1 MRNRLHCR
9 HTQPRS
15 RRGDDHMRHV
25 RAFGLTGTALILLAA
40 CGAAPPNAQ
49 PGPGITLNVWLMK
62 ESAPDNVISE
72 LDQQFHTLHPDV
84 AVKLT
89 TLEWPGRD
97 ARWQAGMASATP
109 PDVMEMGNSDVLA
122 YASTG
127 KLTDLTKQDFENS
140 DTWLTG
146 LRDAGSYQDRL
157 YGVPY
162 YGGDR
167 VVIYRKDLWQQA
179 GLGGPPTTL
188 AQLEADAAKLMNAN
202 KAVDFSAL
210 YFPGRYQYA
219 ALPFV
224 LDAGGAIATQQNG
237 KWTGTL
243 SSPKSQA
250 GLHTWADFVAKV
262 SRAPADKDETS
273 DVDALGS
280 GRAAMIIDQ
289 GVTASAVAKK
299 YPTLGEQ
306 LGVFPMPG
314 ATGPMPV
321 FLGGSNLVVPAAG
334 RQADLA
340 AEWIRLLTGT
350 QYEGLLGQSG
360 LVPNSTGLSTFVSG
374 VTAVELTA
382 AGRSWFTPLSTRWS
396 AVDNANV
403 IQDMLE
409 SVYNGRAT
417 IPEATTAADTKITQ
431 LLNTPG

>member
-1 MRNRLHCR
+1 MRQR
-9 HTQPRS
+9 
-15 RRGDDHMRHV
+15 
-25 RAFGLTGTALILLAA
+25 RAFGLTGMALALLTTACAA
-40 CGAAPPNAQ
+40 TPAAPTAPTT
-49 PGPGITLNVWLMK
+49 TLSVWLMK

-72 LDQQFHTLHPDV
+72 LNQQFHTLHPNV
-84 AVKLT
+84 QVQLT

-97 ARWQAGMASATP
+97 ARWQAGLTGATP

-122 YASTG
+122 YASAG
-127 KLTDLTKQDFENS
+127 KLADLSQQDFENS

-146 LRDAGSYQDRL
+146 LRDAGSYQGRL

-179 GLGGPPTTL
+179 GLADPPTTL
-188 AQLEADAAKLMNAN
+188 AQLQADAVKLMNAN
-202 KAVDFSAL
+202 KATDFSAL

-224 LDAGGAIATQQNG
+224 LDAGGAIATQQDG
-237 KWTGTL
+237 KWAGAL
-243 SSPKSQA
+243 SSPKSRA
-250 GLHTWADFVAKV
+250 GLRTWADFVAKV

-289 GVTASAVAKK
+289 GVTAGAVAKK

-314 ATGPMPV
+314 ADGPMPV
-321 FLGGSNLVVPAAG
+321 FLGGSNLVVPTAG
-334 RQADLA
+334 HHADLA
-340 AEWIRLLTGT
+340 AQWIRLLTGT

-374 VTAVELTA
+374 ITAVELTA
-382 AGRSWFTPLSTRWS
+382 AGKSWFTPLSTRWS

-409 SVYNGRAT
+409 SIYSGRAT
-417 IPEATTAADTKITQ
+417 IAEATTAADAKIGQ
-431 LLNTPG
+431 LLNAPS

>member
-1 MRNRLHCR
+1 MRR
-9 HTQPRS
+9 
-15 RRGDDHMRHV
+15 V
-25 RAFGLTGTALILLAA
+25 RAFGCTALVLTMFATA
-40 CGAAPPNAQ
+40 CAVSPPDAPQSPTT
-49 PGPGITLNVWLMK
+49 TLTVWLMK

-72 LDQQFHTLHPDV
+72 LNQQFHTLHPEV
-84 AVKLT
+84 QVRLT

-97 ARWQAGMASATP
+97 AKWQAGMASATP
-109 PDVMEMGNSDVLA
+109 PDVLEMGNSDVLA

-127 KLTDLTKQDFENS
+127 KLTDLSAQDFENS

-146 LRDAGSYQDRL
+146 LRDAGSYDGKL

-179 GLGGPPTTL
+179 GLGEPPTTL
-188 AQLEADAAKLMNAN
+188 AQLEADAAKLTAAN
-202 KAVDFSAL
+202 KATDFSAL

-224 LDAGGAIATQQNG
+224 LDAGGTIATQQNG
-237 KWTGTL
+237 RWAGTL
-243 SSPKSQA
+243 ESPKSQL
-250 GLHTWADFVAKV
+250 GLQRWADFVAKV

-289 GVTASAVAKK
+289 GVNASAVAKK
-299 YPTLGEQ
+299 YPALGQQ

-314 ATGPMPV
+314 ASGPMPV
-321 FLGGSNLVVPAAG
+321 FLGGSNLVVPKAS

-340 AEWIRLLTGT
+340 AQWIRLLTGT

-374 VTAVELTA
+374 VTAVELA
-382 AGRSWFTPLSTRWS
+382 AAAKSWFTPLSTRWS

-403 IQDMLE
+403 IQDMLQ
-409 SVYNGRAT
+409 SIAAGKAT
-417 IPEATTAADTKITQ
+417 VAEAAGAADTKIDQ

>member
-1 MRNRLHCR
+1 
-9 HTQPRS
+9 
-15 RRGDDHMRHV
+15 MRHA
-25 RAFGLTGTALILLAA
+25 RASGTAILVVALLAAA
-40 CGAAPPNAQ
+40 CGAPSAQ
-49 PGPGITLNVWLMK
+49 PGPTTTLTVWLMK

-72 LDQQFHTLHPDV
+72 LNQQFHTLHPDV
-84 AVKLT
+84 QVRLT
-89 TLEWPGRD
+89 TLDWPGRD
-97 ARWQAGMASATP
+97 EKWQAGMASATP
-109 PDVMEMGNSDVLA
+109 PDVLEMGNSDVLA
-122 YASTG
+122 YASAG
-127 KLTDLTKQDFENS
+127 KLADLSKQDFENS

-146 LRDAGSYQDRL
+146 LRDAGSYEGRL

-179 GLGGPPTTL
+179 GLGAPPTTL
-188 AQLEADAAKLMNAN
+188 AQLEADAVKLTAAN
-202 KAVDFSAL
+202 PATDFSAL

-224 LDAGGAIATQQNG
+224 LDAGGTVATQQNG

-243 SSPKSQA
+243 SAPKSQA
-250 GLHTWADFVAKV
+250 GLRTWADFVAKV

-280 GRAAMIIDQ
+280 GRASMIIDQ
-289 GVTASAVAKK
+289 GTTAGAVAKK

-314 ATGPMPV
+314 ANGPMPV
-321 FLGGSNLVVPAAG
+321 FLGGSNLVVPRTS

-340 AEWIRLLTGT
+340 VQWIRLLTGT

-360 LVPNSTGLSTFVSG
+360 LVPNSTGLSALVSG
-374 VTAVELTA
+374 VTAVELA
-382 AGRSWFTPLSTRWS
+382 AAAKSWFTPLSTRWS

-403 IQDMLE
+403 IQDMLQ
-409 SVYNGRAT
+409 SIAAGQAT
-417 IPEATTAADTKITQ
+417 VAEATKTADTKITQ
-431 LLNTPG
+431 LLNAPG

>member
-1 MRNRLHCR
+1 
-9 HTQPRS
+9 
-15 RRGDDHMRHV
+15 MRHA
-25 RAFGLTGTALILLAA
+25 RASGTAILAVALLATA
-40 CGAAPPNAQ
+40 CGAPSAQ
-49 PGPGITLNVWLMK
+49 PAPTTTLTVWLMK

-72 LDQQFHTLHPDV
+72 LNQQFHTLHPDV
-84 AVKLT
+84 QVRLT

-97 ARWQAGMASATP
+97 EKWQAGMAAATP
-109 PDVMEMGNSDVLA
+109 PDVLEMGNSDVLA

-127 KLTDLTKQDFENS
+127 KLADLTRQDFENS
-140 DTWLTG
+140 DSWLTG
-146 LRDAGSYQDRL
+146 LRDAGSYEGRL

-179 GLGGPPTTL
+179 GLGQPPATL
-188 AQLEADAAKLMNAN
+188 AQLEADAAKLTATN
-202 KAVDFSAL
+202 KAADFSAL

-224 LDAGGAIATQQNG
+224 LDAGGTVATQQNG

-250 GLHTWADFVAKV
+250 GLRTWADFVAKV
-262 SRAPADKDETS
+262 SRAPADKDETT

-289 GVTASAVAKK
+289 GTTAGAVAKK
-299 YPTLGEQ
+299 YPTLGDQ
-306 LGVFPMPG
+306 LGVFAMPG

-321 FLGGSNLVVPAAG
+321 FLGGSNLVVPKAS

-340 AEWIRLLTGT
+340 AQWIRLLTGT

-360 LVPNSTGLSTFVSG
+360 LVPNSTGLSALVSG
-374 VTAVELTA
+374 VTAVELA
-382 AGRSWFTPLSTRWS
+382 AAAKSWFTPLSTRWS

-403 IQDMLE
+403 IQDMLQ
-409 SVYNGRAT
+409 SIADGQAGVA
-417 IPEATTAADTKITQ
+417 EASAAADTKITQ

>member
-1 MRNRLHCR
+1 MRRVL
-9 HTQPRS
+9 
-15 RRGDDHMRHV
+15 
-25 RAFGLTGTALILLAA
+25 AFALTSLSLALIGSA
-40 CGAAPPNAQ
+40 CAAAPPTQQ
-49 PGPGITLNVWLMK
+49 PAPETTLTVWLMK
-62 ESAPDNVISE
+62 ESAPDNVIAE
-72 LDQQFHTLHPDV
+72 LNQQFHTLHPNV
-84 AVKLT
+84 EVKLT

-97 ARWQAGMASATP
+97 ARWRAGMASASP
-109 PDVMEMGNSDVLA
+109 PDVLEMGNSDVLA
-122 YASTG
+122 YASSG
-127 KLTDLTKQDFENS
+127 KLADLSAQDFENS
-140 DTWLTG
+140 DTWLQG
-146 LRDAGSYQDRL
+146 LRDAGSFDGKL

-179 GLGGPPTTL
+179 GLGNPPATL
-188 AQLEADAAKLMNAN
+188 TELEADAARLTAAN
-202 KAVDFSAL
+202 PATDFSAL

-224 LDAGGAIATQQNG
+224 LDAGGSIATQQNG
-237 KWTGTL
+237 RWTANL
-243 SSPKSQA
+243 ESSKSLA
-250 GLHTWADFVAKV
+250 GLRKWADFVAKV

-289 GVTASAVAKK
+289 GVNASAVAKK
-299 YPTLGEQ
+299 YPALGQQ

-314 ATGPMPV
+314 ANGPMPV
-321 FLGGSNLVVPAAG
+321 FLGGSNLVVPKAS

-340 AEWIRLLTGT
+340 AQWIRLLTGT

-374 VTAVELTA
+374 VTAVELA
-382 AGRSWFTPLSTRWS
+382 AAAKSWFTPLSTRWS

-403 IQDMLE
+403 IQDMLQ
-409 SVYNGRAT
+409 SIAAGKAT
-417 IPEATTAADTKITQ
+417 VAEAAGVADTKIDQ

>member
-1 MRNRLHCR
+1 
-9 HTQPRS
+9 
-15 RRGDDHMRHV
+15 MRHV
-25 RAFGLTGTALILLAA
+25 RAFVPGVLALTLLAGA
-40 CGAAPPNAQ
+40 CGATPPNAQ
-49 PGPGITLNVWLMK
+49 PAPTTTLTVWLMK

-72 LDQQFHTLHPDV
+72 LNQQFHTLHPDV
-84 AVKLT
+84 QVELT
-89 TLEWPGRD
+89 LLDWPGRD
-97 ARWQAGMASATP
+97 ERWLRGMSSATP
-109 PDVMEMGNSDVLA
+109 PDVLEMGNSDVLA

-127 KLTDLTKQDFENS
+127 KLKDLSGQDFENS

-146 LRDAGSYQDRL
+146 LRDAGSYQGRL

-167 VVIYRKDLWQQA
+167 VVIYRKDLWKQA
-179 GLGGPPTTL
+179 GLGDPPVTL
-188 AQLEADAAKLMNAN
+188 TQLETDAARLTATN
-202 KAVDFSAL
+202 KATDFSAL

-224 LDAGGAIATQQNG
+224 LDAGGAVATQQGG
-237 KWTGTL
+237 KWVGAL
-243 SSPKSQA
+243 ESPKSQV
-250 GLHTWADFVAKV
+250 GLRNWADFVAKV

-273 DVDALGS
+273 DVDALGT

-289 GVTASAVAKK
+289 GVNASAVAKK
-299 YPTLGEQ
+299 YPSLGEQ

-314 ATGPMPV
+314 TNGPMPV
-321 FLGGSNLVVPAAG
+321 FLGGSNLVVPAAS
-334 RQADLA
+334 RQTDLA
-340 AEWIRLLTGT
+340 SEWIRLLTGT

-403 IQDMLE
+403 IQDMLQ
-409 SVYNGRAT
+409 SIAGGRAT
-417 IPEATTAADTKITQ
+417 VANAAATADAKITQ
-431 LLNTPG
+431 LLNTPN

>member
-1 MRNRLHCR
+1 
-9 HTQPRS
+9 
-15 RRGDDHMRHV
+15 MRHA
-25 RAFGLTGTALILLAA
+25 RASGPAVLAALLLAA
-40 CGAAPPNAQ
+40 ACGTPGAQ
-49 PGPGITLNVWLMK
+49 PGPTTTLTVWLMK
-62 ESAPDNVISE
+62 ESAPDNVIRE
-72 LDQQFHTLHPDV
+72 LNQQFHTLHPDV
-84 AVKLT
+84 QVRLT

-97 ARWQAGMASATP
+97 AKWQAGMASATP
-109 PDVMEMGNSDVLA
+109 PDVLEMGNSDVLA

-127 KLTDLTKQDFENS
+127 KLTDLTTQDFENS
-140 DTWLTG
+140 DSWLTG
-146 LRDAGSYQDRL
+146 LRDAGSYEGRL

-179 GLGGPPTTL
+179 GLGAPPSTL
-188 AQLEADAAKLMNAN
+188 AQLEADAAKLIAAN
-202 KAVDFSAL
+202 PATDFSAL

-224 LDAGGAIATQQNG
+224 LDAGGTVATQQNG
-237 KWTGTL
+237 RWAGAL

-250 GLHTWADFVAKV
+250 GLRTWADFVAKV

-289 GVTASAVAKK
+289 GTTAGAVAKK

-321 FLGGSNLVVPAAG
+321 FLGGSNLVVPKASQ
-334 RQADLA
+334 QADLA
-340 AEWIRLLTGT
+340 AQWIRLLTGT

-360 LVPNSTGLSTFVSG
+360 LVPNSTGLSALVSG
-374 VTAVELTA
+374 VTAVELAA
-382 AGRSWFTPLSTRWS
+382 AGKSWFTPLSTRWS

-403 IQDMLE
+403 IQDMLQ
-409 SVYNGRAT
+409 SIAAGKAT
-417 IPEATTAADTKITQ
+417 VAEATTAADRKITD

>member
-1 MRNRLHCR
+1 
-9 HTQPRS
+9 
-15 RRGDDHMRHV
+15 MRHL
-25 RAFGLTGTALILLAA
+25 RAFGLTALATAMLAA
-40 CGAAPPNAQ
+40 CGTAPPNAQ
-49 PGPGITLNVWLMK
+49 PGATTTLTVWLMK
-62 ESAPDNVISE
+62 ESAPDNVIAE
-72 LDQQFHTLHPDV
+72 LNQQFHTLHPDV
-84 AVKLT
+84 QVKLT
-89 TLEWPGRD
+89 TLDWPGRD
-97 ARWQAGMASATP
+97 EKWQQGMSSATP
-109 PDVMEMGNSDVLA
+109 PDVLEMGNSDVLA
-122 YASTG
+122 YASTD
-127 KLTDLTKQDFENS
+127 KLTDLSKQDFENS

-146 LRDAGSYQDRL
+146 LKDAGSYQGRL

-179 GLGGPPTTL
+179 GLGDPPTTL
-188 AQLEADAAKLMNAN
+188 AQLQADAVKLIAGN
-202 KAVDFSAL
+202 KATDFSAL

-224 LDAGGAIATQQNG
+224 LDAGGGVATQQNG

-243 SSPKSQA
+243 ESSKSQT
-250 GLHTWADFVAKV
+250 GLRNWAEFVAKV

-306 LGVFPMPG
+306 LGVFAMPG
-314 ATGPMPV
+314 ASGPMPV
-321 FLGGSNLVVPAAG
+321 FLGGSNLVVPKTS

-340 AEWIRLLTGT
+340 SQWIRLLTGT
-350 QYEGLLGQSG
+350 QYEGLLGESG

-374 VTAVELTA
+374 VTAVELAA

-403 IQDMLE
+403 IQDMLQ
-409 SVYNGRAT
+409 SISSGRAT
-417 IPEATTAADTKITQ
+417 VAEATAAADTKIDQ